1 MNDLGLSRRG
11 GWNRSQAGWEQL
23 APQGLWVMVA
33 MKSCPEEQYWDTL
46 LNGCLSCR
54 SICSHQVPRSCA
66 AFCKS
71 LSCHKE
77 PGRYYDQLL
86 RECISCASICGRHPK
101 QCTYICEKKFRSQVN
116 LPPELRTQWTGETG
130 NRPNN
135 LGRSQ
140 GSEHRGTEAV
150 APGLKL
156 SAEQRALVYSTLGLC
171 LCAIICCFLLA
182 VACFFKRRGEQLSC
196 QATPEPGKT
205 GTSITK
211 DHWME
216 GGSTMDGPP
225 EPVET
230 CSFCFPER
238 REPTQESAGAPGAP
252 SPVSMERWGHHR
264 TETRLHCAHS
274 QAGCLEVVC
283 MPTQDRG
290 PAM

>member
-23 APQGLWVMVA
+23 
-33 MKSCPEEQYWDTL
+33 E
-46 LNGCLSCR
+46 
-54 SICSHQVPRSCA
+54 
-66 AFCKS
+66 S

-211 DHWME
+211 ADHWME

>member
-66 AFCKS
+66 AFC
-71 LSCHKE
+71 
-77 PGRYYDQLL
+77 
-86 RECISCASICGRHPK
+86 I
-101 QCTYICEKKFRSQVN
+101 
-116 LPPELRTQWTGETG
+116 
-130 NRPNN
+130 
-135 LGRSQ
+135 
-140 GSEHRGTEAV
+140 

-211 DHWME
+211 ADHWME